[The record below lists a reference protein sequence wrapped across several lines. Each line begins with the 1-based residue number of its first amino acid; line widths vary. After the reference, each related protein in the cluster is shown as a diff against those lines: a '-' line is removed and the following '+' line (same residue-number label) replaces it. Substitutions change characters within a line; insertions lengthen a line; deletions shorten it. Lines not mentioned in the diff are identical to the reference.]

1 MPYQFIKSKPRLS
14 FVVLTVLCF
23 GIGVAATQ
31 VQANIQ
37 DQSEIALNNPHQIPD
52 ELNPRFRRLEDR
64 MDSLKQ
70 EFKDLLGKT
79 KEELAD
85 ESETIHSL
93 ALKGSAGSPAP
104 IYDYTTGT
112 SN

>member
-14 FVVLTVLCF
+14 FVVLTTVCF
-23 GIGVAATQ
+23 VIGVAATQ

-64 MDSLKQ
+64 MEFLKQ
-70 EFKDLLGKT
+70 EIKDLLSNT
-79 KEELAD
+79 KEEFV
-85 ESETIHSL
+85 EEGETIHSL

>member
-14 FVVLTVLCF
+14 FVVLTALCV
-23 GIGVAATQ
+23 GIGVVATQ

-37 DQSEIALNNPHQIPD
+37 DQSEIALSNPHQIPD

-64 MDSLKQ
+64 LDVVKQ
-70 EFKDLLGKT
+70 EIKDLLGAT
-79 KEELAD
+79 KEVQAD
-85 ESETIHSL
+85 EAETVHSL

-104 IYDYTTGT
+104 VYDYTTGT